1 VWSFSSIQFFI
12 SADFSAMLKRRLT
25 IAINHALVERRGP
38 TMLSA
43 DLAMPRPSLTHPGL
57 LARIVERLGQ
67 GAGSSADVWR
77 QLTDNYAV
85 DLDAV
90 AALLPCAEPEP
101 LWLTARAQA
110 RKR

>member
-1 VWSFSSIQFFI
+1 
-12 SADFSAMLKRRLT
+12 
-25 IAINHALVERRGP
+25 
-38 TMLSA
+38 MLSA
-43 DLAMPRPSLTHPGL
+43 DLVTPRPSLTHPGL
-57 LARIVERLGQ
+57 LARVVERLGQ

-77 QLTDNYAV
+77 QLTENYAV

-101 LWLTARAQA
+101 LWLTARAQT